1 MQRAKGG
8 ADENPTEEFI
18 WHFLGLNTAGDK
30 LFPVVDGNNQVHW
43 REMAQLDVPWDQI
56 TQKKKK
62 KQSRRKEL
70 KDSVFGNKLIIVV

>member
-43 REMAQLDVPWDQI
+43 REMAQ
-56 TQKKKK
+56 
-62 KQSRRKEL
+62 
-70 KDSVFGNKLIIVV
+70 